1 MIKLCPK
8 RKYVEMDVPV
18 IKQKTERIITFTDE
32 ERELVSKIFDEVSAI
47 SSISFNRIKQ
57 KLIDLERVATSISKY
72 PSIKGM
78 SMLAG
83 KTRNESSLVKSLCNF
98 DPDSTLLT
106 LPTKTVLGKAYLVA
120 KFHTFVAFTK
130 VALALELKKTYIEAL
145 NKATF
150 NIMFTIMAEDVYLA
164 LLKDEFLKTEV
175 KEEVAYALTD
185 LWESRLDKNSFT
197 FSSFLTN
204 IWEAR
209 AKIAPVFGTMIG
221 TSEFFLFSGYV
232 GNKWA
237 YFISKKLKVKEVLWA
252 LEEFLFGIS
261 YEEIAFIREKLK
273 NENLQT
279 ISRDEAFKMLN
290 KTSNF
295 TSSDVRS
302 FYASYSERRHNAEA
316 RKRLKVE
323 GPIRILEDY
332 CVRSFFENK
341 ELWNDEESSI
351 KDDNRF

>member
-1 MIKLCPK
+1 MFYLKIGGCDLHIEKEFNK
-8 RKYVEMDVPV
+8 
-18 IKQKTERIITFTDE
+18 IITFTDE
-32 ERELVSKIFDEVSAI
+32 EKKLVYVVFDEVSAI
-47 SSISFNRIKQ
+47 SSSSFKKIKQ
-57 KLIDLERVATSISKY
+57 KLLHLEGVASSISKY

-83 KTRNESSLVKSLCNF
+83 KTRNETSLVKSLCTFN
-98 DPDSTLLT
+98 PDSTLLT

-130 VALALELKKTYIEAL
+130 VASALELEKTHIEAL
-145 NKATF
+145 NKTTF

-164 LLKDEFLKTEV
+164 LLKDESLNIEV

-185 LWESRLDKNSFT
+185 LWESRLDKNSFK
-197 FSSFLTN
+197 FSSMLTN

-209 AKIAPVFGTMIG
+209 AKIAPVFGTMLG
-221 TSEFFLFSGYV
+221 TSEFFLFSGYM
-232 GNKWA
+232 GGEWTH
-237 YFISKKLKVKEVLWA
+237 FISKKLKIKEVSWA

-273 NENLQT
+273 EENLQT
-279 ISRDEAFKMLN
+279 ISRDEAFEMLN
-290 KTSNF
+290 KTTNF

-332 CVRSFFENK
+332 CVRCFFENK
-341 ELWNDEESSI
+341 ELWKNDSI
-351 KDDNRF
+351 YMNNSKF

>member
-1 MIKLCPK
+1 MPIAKQQPK
-8 RKYVEMDVPV
+8 QQP
-18 IKQKTERIITFTDE
+18 ERIITFTDE
-32 ERELVSKIFDEVSAI
+32 ERELVVKVFDKVNAI

-57 KLIDLERVATSISKY
+57 KLTDLERVATSISKY
-72 PSIKGM
+72 PSIKDA

-83 KTRNESSLVKSLCNF
+83 KTRNESSLVQSLCASNS
-98 DPDSTLLT
+98 DSTLLT

-130 VALALELKKTYIEAL
+130 VASALNLESSYIEDL

-164 LLKDEFLKTEV
+164 LLKDETLEVKV

-185 LWESRLDKNSFT
+185 LWESRLDKNTFT
-197 FSSFLTN
+197 FSSMLTT

-209 AKIAPVFGTMIG
+209 TKIAPVFGTMLG

-237 YFISKKLKVKEVLWA
+237 HFISKKLKIKEVLWT

-273 NENLQT
+273 EEKLEA
-279 ISRDEAFKMLN
+279 ISREEAFKILK

-295 TSSDVRS
+295 ESSDVRS

-316 RKRLKVE
+316 RKRLRAE

-341 ELWNDEESSI
+341 ELWKDEKLLE
-351 KDDNRF
+351 KDDNKF

>member
-1 MIKLCPK
+1 MQ
-8 RKYVEMDVPV
+8 VPV
-18 IKQKTERIITFTDE
+18 AKQETERIITFTDE

-47 SSISFNRIKQ
+47 SSVSYNRINQ
-57 KLIDLERVATSISKY
+57 KLTHLEGVTTSISRY
-72 PSIKGM
+72 PSIKEM

-83 KTRNESSLVKSLCNF
+83 KTRNEGSLVKALCTSNS
-98 DPDSTLLT
+98 DSTLLT

-130 VALALELKKTYIEAL
+130 VSQALELKKKLIEAL

-164 LLKDEFLKTEV
+164 LLKDEDLKMEV

-185 LWESRLDKNSFT
+185 LWESRLDKNSFS
-197 FSSFLTN
+197 FSSLLTN

-209 AKIAPVFGTMIG
+209 AKIAPVFGTMLG

-237 YFISKKLKVKEVLWA
+237 HFISKKMRVKEVLWA

-273 NENLQT
+273 ENDLQT
-279 ISRDEAFKMLN
+279 ISRDEAFEMLH

-341 ELWNDEESSI
+341 ELWNSEEFSF
-351 KDDNRF
+351 KDDNKF

>member
-1 MIKLCPK
+1 MSIA
-8 RKYVEMDVPV
+8 
-18 IKQKTERIITFTDE
+18 KQETENIITFTDE
-32 ERELVSKIFDEVSAI
+32 EKELVNKVFNDVNAI
-47 SSISFNRIKQ
+47 SSSSFEKIKQ
-57 KLIDLERVATSISKY
+57 KLIDLEGVASSISKY
-72 PSIKGM
+72 PSIKNV

-83 KTRNESSLVKSLCNF
+83 KTRNENSLIQSLCNF
-98 DPDSTLLT
+98 NLDSTLLT

-130 VALALELKKTYIEAL
+130 VASALELKKEHIEAL

-164 LLKDEFLKTEV
+164 LLKDDSLKIEI

-185 LWESRLDKNSFT
+185 LWERRLDRNSFT
-197 FSSFLTN
+197 FSSMLTI

-209 AKIAPVFGTMIG
+209 TKIAPVFGTMLG

-232 GNKWA
+232 GSKWA
-237 YFISKKLKVKEVLWA
+237 HFISKKLRSKEVLWA

-261 YEEIAFIREKLK
+261 YEEIAFIRDKL
-273 NENLQT
+273 NEDNLQS
-279 ISRDEAFKMLN
+279 ISRDEAFEMLK
-290 KTSNF
+290 KTNDFNS
-295 TSSDVRS
+295 TDVRS

-341 ELWNDEESSI
+341 ELWKDEKPIS
-351 KDDNRF
+351 KDDNKF

>member
-1 MIKLCPK
+1 MPVPK
-8 RKYVEMDVPV
+8 QE
-18 IKQKTERIITFTDE
+18 TERIITFTDE
-32 ERELVSKIFDEVSAI
+32 EKELVSKIFDEVSAI
-47 SSISFNRIKQ
+47 SSVSYNRIKQ
-57 KLIDLERVATSISKY
+57 KLTHLEGVATSISKY
-72 PSIKGM
+72 PSIKEM

-83 KTRNESSLVKSLCNF
+83 KTRNEGSLVKSLCTSNS
-98 DPDSTLLT
+98 DSTLLT

-130 VALALELKKTYIEAL
+130 VSQALDLEKNLVEAL
-145 NKATF
+145 SKATF

-164 LLKDEFLKTEV
+164 LLKDDKLKMEV

-185 LWESRLDKNSFT
+185 LWERRLDKNSFS
-197 FSSFLTN
+197 FSSLLTN

-209 AKIAPVFGTMIG
+209 TKIAPVFGTMLG

-237 YFISKKLKVKEVLWA
+237 HFISKKLRIKEV
-252 LEEFLFGIS
+252 LFGIS

-273 NENLQT
+273 ENNLQT
-279 ISRDEAFKMLN
+279 ISRDEAFEMLN
-290 KTSNF
+290 RTSNF
-295 TSSDVRS
+295 NSSDVRS

-341 ELWNDEESSI
+341 ELWNDEESSL
-351 KDDNRF
+351 KCDSKF

>member
-1 MIKLCPK
+1 M
-8 RKYVEMDVPV
+8 PV
-18 IKQKTERIITFTDE
+18 AKQKKINKIVTFTDE
-32 ERELVSKIFDEVSAI
+32 EKELVDRLFSEVCATSN
-47 SSISFNRIKQ
+47 SSFKKIKQ
-57 KLIDLERVATSISKY
+57 KLIDLERVANSISQY
-72 PSIKGM
+72 PSIKNV

-83 KTRNESSLVKSLCNF
+83 KTRNESSLVQSLCNF

-120 KFHTFVAFTK
+120 KFHTFVAFNK
-130 VALALELKKTYIEAL
+130 VASALKLEQTCIDALKKTI
-145 NKATF
+145 F

-164 LLKDEFLKTEV
+164 LLKDETLTSKV

-209 AKIAPVFGTMIG
+209 TKIAPVFGTMLG

-232 GNKWA
+232 GDKWA
-237 YFISKKLKVKEVLWA
+237 HFISKKLKSEEVVWA

-261 YEEIAFIREKLK
+261 YEEIAFIRK
-273 NENLQT
+273 NMEDCKLQT
-279 ISRDEAFKMLN
+279 ISRDEVFKVLN

-295 TSSDVRS
+295 NSSDARS
-302 FYASYSERRHNAEA
+302 FYASYSQRRHNAEA

-323 GPIRILEDY
+323 GPVRILEDY

-341 ELWNDEESSI
+341 ELWTDESI
-351 KDDNRF
+351 TTQNSKF

>member
-1 MIKLCPK
+1 MPIAKQQKLNK
-8 RKYVEMDVPV
+8 
-18 IKQKTERIITFTDE
+18 IITFTNE
-32 ERELVSKIFDEVSAI
+32 EKELVSKVFDEVNAI
-47 SSISFNRIKQ
+47 SSSSFEKLEQ
-57 KLIDLERVATSISKY
+57 KLNDLEGIASSISRY
-72 PSIKGM
+72 PSIKNT

-83 KTRNESSLVKSLCNF
+83 KTRNESSLVKSLCNSL
-98 DPDSTLLT
+98 PDSTLLT

-130 VALALELKKTYIEAL
+130 VSTALKIEKSYIEAL
-145 NKATF
+145 NRATF
-150 NIMFTIMAEDVYLA
+150 NVMFTIMAEDVYLS
-164 LLKDEFLKTEV
+164 LLKDDNLNTDI
-175 KEEVAYALTD
+175 KEEIAYALTN

-197 FSSFLTN
+197 FSSILTN

-209 AKIAPVFGTMIG
+209 TKIAPVFGTMLG
-221 TSEFFLFSGYV
+221 TAEFFSFSGYV
-232 GNKWA
+232 GSRWVH
-237 YFISKKLKVKEVLWA
+237 FISEKLKIKEVLWA

-261 YEEIAFIREKLK
+261 YEEITFIREKLK
-273 NENLQT
+273 EENLEA

-316 RKRLKVE
+316 RKRLKVA

-341 ELWNDEESSI
+341 DLWKNEKSFV
-351 KDDNRF
+351 KDDNKF

>member
-1 MIKLCPK
+1 MPIAKQQKKLNK
-8 RKYVEMDVPV
+8 IV
-18 IKQKTERIITFTDE
+18 TFTDE
-32 ERELVSKIFDEVSAI
+32 ERELVSQVFDEVNAI
-47 SSISFNRIKQ
+47 SSTSFKKIRQ
-57 KLIDLERVATSISKY
+57 KLTHLEGVATSISKY

-83 KTRNESSLVKSLCNF
+83 KTRNENSLVQSLCASHA
-98 DPDSTLLT
+98 DSTLLT

-130 VALALELKKTYIEAL
+130 VAIALKIEDSHIEAL

-150 NIMFTIMAEDVYLA
+150 NIMFTIMAEDVYLS
-164 LLKDEFLKTEV
+164 LLKDDTLNLEV

-185 LWESRLDKNSFT
+185 LWESRLDENTFT
-197 FSSFLTN
+197 FSSMLTN

-209 AKIAPVFGTMIG
+209 TKIAPVFGTMLG
-221 TSEFFLFSGYV
+221 TSEFFSFSGYV
-232 GNKWA
+232 GNKWSH
-237 YFISKKLKVKEVLWA
+237 FISKKLEIKEVLWA

-261 YEEIAFIREKLK
+261 YEEIAFIRGKLRE
-273 NENLQT
+273 ENLQS
-279 ISRDEAFKMLN
+279 ISRDEVFRMLN
-290 KTSNF
+290 KISNF
-295 TSSDVRS
+295 ESSDVRS

-341 ELWNDEESSI
+341 EVWEYEKPLK
-351 KDDNRF
+351 KDDNKF